1 MQVNLYTQNN
11 YTPANFKA
19 LKKVRGTEVLQSLIG
34 DDGKDIVNNLTMNLK
49 NNNAFDTL
57 CRKYDVFVNI
67 SPDCSLIPNSLY
79 LNKAL
84 LLGIYTK
91 NINRGLFGF
100 LKKNKEVPVC
110 RYAAYG
116 PEASTWDLAEYIN
129 KHYIKDENGLTKDIV
144 DFLIKN
150 N

>member
-11 YTPANFKA
+11 YTPTNFKA
-19 LKKVRGTEVLQSLIG
+19 LKKVRGTEALQSLIG
-34 DDGKDIVNNLTMNLK
+34 DDGKEIVNNITMNLK
-49 NNNAFDTL
+49 KNNSFDTL

-67 SPDCSLIPNSLY
+67 FPDCSIIPNSLY

-84 LLGIYTK
+84 TLEIYTK
-91 NINRGLFGF
+91 KINRGIFGF

-110 RYAAYG
+110 RYMTYG
-116 PEASTWDLAEYIN
+116 PEVKTWDLAEYIN
-129 KHYIKDENGLTKDIV
+129 KHYINHENGLTKDIT